1 MKIVYVYSIQCG
13 VLTYMYIDF
22 CGSQEVLQLEQGLT
36 TPKSPSVCIP
46 SPNQKKAC
54 GSLWVGFTLSDFSV
68 SQEHDKWHLYT
79 QF

>member
-36 TPKSPSVCIP
+36 TPKSPSCLYPIP
-46 SPNQKKAC
+46 KSEK
-54 GSLWVGFTLSDFSV
+54 GLWVSV
-68 SQEHDKWHLYT
+68 GRIHSLRFLCESGT
-79 QF
+79 